1 MKKLVNAPDRI
12 VDDMIDGFVA
22 AYPGLV
28 ARGAHPRVVRRAVPA
43 PSDRKTALLIGN
55 GSGHEPIAMGFV
67 GEGMLDANVV
77 GDVFAAPPPEMIL
90 EGIREVTGEA
100 GAVLLISR
108 HEGDV
113 INGNAAA
120 MLAGE
125 AGLDAR
131 PLLMYDDVSSAPP
144 GREDERRGAP
154 GTIFIYKILGAAAE
168 AGMPIDRLLSLG
180 EEVRD
185 RTRTLAAAVTPGIS
199 PLTGEPMFGL
209 PDDEIFIGMG
219 VHGEPG
225 MGRRKTGPV
234 RDLVSHMIDVIAQDR
249 PIPAGTP
256 TVVLVNGAGGT
267 TLMELLI
274 VYREVAAVLDAR
286 GVPHVSPLV
295 GSFVTTQEMGGVSI
309 SLFTPTS
316 EMLDLWRE
324 PSATPFFPPVRG
336 ADQWRTA

>member
-1 MKKLVNAPDRI
+1 MKKLLNAPDRI
-12 VDDMIDGFVA
+12 VDDMIDGFVG
-22 AYPGLV
+22 AYPGMV

-67 GEGMLDANVV
+67 GKGLLDANVV
-77 GDVFAAPPPEMIL
+77 GDIFAAPPPEMIL

-113 INGNAAA
+113 INGNAAV
-120 MLAGE
+120 MLAEE
-125 AGLDAR
+125 AGLEVR
-131 PLLMYDDVSSAPP
+131 PLLMYDDVSSAPR

-154 GTIFIYKILGAAAE
+154 GTIFIYKVLGAAAE
-168 AGMPIDRLLSLG
+168 AGMPLDRLAALG
-180 EEVRD
+180 EDVRD

-199 PLTGEPMFGL
+199 PLTGKPMFSL

-225 MGRRKTGPV
+225 MGRRKTGPAC
-234 RDLVSHMIDVIAQDR
+234 DLAAHMVEVILADR
-249 PIPAGTP
+249 PISAGTP
-256 TVVLVNGAGGT
+256 TVILVNGAGGT

-274 VYREVAAVLDAR
+274 VYREVATVLEAR
-286 GVPHVSPLV
+286 GVPAVSPIV

-316 EMLDLWRE
+316 EMLEYWRA
-324 PSATPFFPPVRG
+324 PSASPFFPVVQGTP
-336 ADQWRTA
+336 

>member
-1 MKKLVNAPDRI
+1 MKKLVNAPERI

-22 AYPGLV
+22 AYPGMV

-43 PSDRKTALLIGN
+43 PSNRKTALLIGN

-67 GEGMLDANVV
+67 GEGLLDANVV

-90 EGIREVTGEA
+90 EGIREVTGQA

-113 INGNAAA
+113 INGSAAVA
-120 MLAGE
+120 LAE
-125 AGLDAR
+125 EEGLDVR
-131 PLLMYDDVSSAPP
+131 PLLMYDDVSSAPR

-154 GTIFIYKILGAAAE
+154 GTIFVYKVLGAAAE
-168 AGMPIDRLLSLG
+168 AGMPLDRLVALG
-180 EEVRD
+180 EAVRD
-185 RTRTLAAAVTPGIS
+185 RTRTLAAAVAPGIS
-199 PLTGEPMFGL
+199 PLTGSPMFSL
-209 PDDEIFIGMG
+209 PEDEIFVGMG

-225 MGRRKTGPV
+225 TGRRKTGPA
-234 RDLVSHMIDVIAQDR
+234 RDLVAHMVDVILEDR
-249 PIPAGTP
+249 PIPPGTP

-274 VYREVAAVLDAR
+274 VYREVAAMLDAR
-286 GVPHVSPLV
+286 RVPRVSPLV
-295 GSFVTTQEMGGVSI
+295 GSFVTTQEMSGVSI

-316 EMLDLWRE
+316 EMLEYWRA
-324 PSATPFFPPVRG
+324 PSASPFFPVVHG
-336 ADQWRTA
+336 AP

>member
-1 MKKLVNAPDRI
+1 MKKLINARDRI

-22 AYPGLV
+22 AYPGMV
-28 ARGAHPRVVRRAVPA
+28 ARGAHPRVVRRAAPA
-43 PSDRKTALLIGN
+43 PADGKTALLIGN

-67 GEGMLDANVV
+67 GQGLLDANVV

-113 INGNAAA
+113 INGNAAV
-120 MLAGE
+120 MLAEE
-125 AGLDAR
+125 AGLNVR
-131 PLLMYDDVSSAPP
+131 PLLMYDDVSSAPR
-144 GREDERRGAP
+144 GQESDRRGAP

-168 AGMPIDRLLSLG
+168 AGMPLERLIALG

-185 RTRTLAAAVTPGIS
+185 RTRTLAAAVASGIS
-199 PLTGEPMFGL
+199 PLTGAPMFTL
-209 PDDEIFIGMG
+209 PDDEVFIGMG

-225 MGRRKTGPV
+225 MGRRKAGPA
-234 RDLVSHMIDVIAQDR
+234 RDLAAHMVEVILEDR

-274 VYREVAAVLDAR
+274 VYREVAAVLEEQ
-286 GVPHVSPLV
+286 GVPRVSPLV
-295 GSFVTTQEMGGVSI
+295 GSFVTTQEMSGVSI
-309 SLFTPTS
+309 SLFTPTT
-316 EMLDLWRE
+316 EMLGYWRE
-324 PSATPFFPPVRG
+324 PSATPFFPAVPG
-336 ADQWRTA
+336 SL

>member
-28 ARGAHPRVVRRAVPA
+28 ARGSHPRVVRRAVPA
-43 PSDRKTALLIGN
+43 AADRKTALLIGN

-67 GEGMLDANVV
+67 GDGLLDANVV

-113 INGNAAA
+113 INGNAAVA
-120 MLAGE
+120 LAGE
-125 AGLDAR
+125 EGLDVR
-131 PLLMYDDVSSAPP
+131 PLLMYDDVSSAPR

-154 GTIFIYKILGAAAE
+154 GTVFVYKVLGAAAE
-168 AGMPIDRLLSLG
+168 AGMPLDRLVALG
-180 EEVRD
+180 KEVRD
-185 RTRTLAAAVTPGIS
+185 RTRTLAAAVAPGIS
-199 PLTGEPMFGL
+199 PLTGNPMFSL
-209 PDDEIFIGMG
+209 PDDEIFVGMG

-225 MGRRKTGPV
+225 MGRRKTGPA
-234 RDLVSHMIDVIAQDR
+234 RDLVAHMVDVILEDR
-249 PIPAGTP
+249 PIPPGTP

-274 VYREVAAVLDAR
+274 VYREVASMLEAR
-286 GVPHVSPLV
+286 GVPRVSPLV
-295 GSFVTTQEMGGVSI
+295 GSFVTTQEMSGVSI

-316 EMLDLWRE
+316 EMLGYWRE
-324 PSATPFFPPVRG
+324 PSASPFFPVVHG
-336 ADQWRTA
+336 AP